1 MDEGGA
7 DVDVLLISAVTVLM
21 LDSSAPVTVTM
32 VVTKATRPVQDNA
45 QENVESHRA
54 ARHDDHGCAVY
65 LEITVVYPLDCEIHQ
80 DSSDVPIDNTFIYDV
95 VRLK

>member
-32 VVTKATRPVQDNA
+32 VVTKATRPVQDHA

-65 LEITVVYPLDCEIHQ
+65 FEITVMYPLDCEIHQ
-80 DSSDVPIDNTFIYDV
+80 YSSDVPVGQHIYYV